1 MNKLLIASLIIS
13 ILVLNIILLPG
24 VEAQANFSLS
34 VRAVDPLGKP
44 LKGIEVYLLKGA
56 EVRKFLTNATGY
68 AEFKHLEE
76 GEYVAEVRLNN
87 VTLARKTVK
96 VPDEREVTLT
106 ALLSTVKFRF
116 VNVDN
121 KPVKDLRIVFES
133 SGYANLGK
141 TDANGTIT
149 FDKVPYSTLEGVGVY
164 RLRVSL
170 GRVKVFEKS
179 LEVDQPSI
187 FEQINLPLI
196 SLKLTI
202 VNLEGEPIPKVQ
214 VKLTSGNF
222 SATKSAENGTV
233 LFENLPSSE
242 IEGVG
247 VYSINATINLGKRR
261 VTIIHE
267 KRELTSTQSL
277 SLIADLAELKVKVID
292 DEGKPLRGITVML
305 SNKLAKDFASAETD
319 SKGIAKFE
327 NIPLSIGAVEAG
339 TYEIKALRA
348 GSIIREIEYDL
359 TRSGEIVE
367 IRAIRNEVHIKLT
380 DFNNEPLLGYE
391 VSIIDDLTQEEFKT
405 FTNEAG
411 EAVFKLFYGPYELR
425 ILKNGKQI
433 YSKFIQVKEDRI
445 ELKLEDIN
453 FPLMLSIQDAFG
465 RPIKSAK
472 AKITAGEQVLFEG
485 ELNGELL
492 LLKLPHP
499 TEIHCDIFDLDG
511 RLIHREV
518 FYADKPSTQNIR
530 LFDYVELGG
539 LIPLETLALA
549 AALSIILILLA
560 SGILLLYRRIRAKG

>member
-13 ILVLNIILLPG
+13 ILVLNIALLPG

-222 SATKSAENGTV
+222 SATKSAENGTA

-247 VYSINATINLGKRR
+247 VYSINATINLGKQR

-319 SKGIAKFE
+319 SKGIAEFE
-327 NIPLSIGAVEAG
+327 NIPLSIGAVKAG

-348 GSIIREIEYDL
+348 GSIIGEVEYDL
-359 TRSGEIVE
+359 TRSGEIAE
-367 IRAIRNEVHIKLT
+367 IRATRNEVRIKLT
-380 DFNNEPLLGYE
+380 DFNNEPLVGYE

-405 FTNEAG
+405 STNEAG

-465 RPIKSAK
+465 RPVKSAK
-472 AKITAGEQVLFEG
+472 ARITAGEQVLFEG

-518 FYADKPSTQNIR
+518 FYADKPSTQDIR
-530 LFDYVELGG
+530 LSDYVELGG